1 MFTLGAREW
10 PPLWCDSW
18 HLSLYLVWWDPFL
31 FLLSVIGLYERRII
45 PTPGELLHRLVVQV
59 VYSATGN
66 IRLFFFLYLFL
77 RLSSCASP
85 PFVFMVT
92 KRIKRIL
99 YWLGEEREKEP
110 QLLLFSVCCV
120 FFSHSPDQLALS
132 SNLET
137 NRLIL
142 LRKFVLFGRGG
153 VSMDRLL
160 KVVATFSP
168 HKTHSQFWV
177 TTFYFSLSTAGG

>member
-1 MFTLGAREW
+1 MRLGTL
-10 PPLWCDSW
+10 D
-18 HLSLYLVWWDPFL
+18 V
-31 FLLSVIGLYERRII
+31 
-45 PTPGELLHRLVVQV
+45 
-59 VYSATGN
+59 
-66 IRLFFFLYLFL
+66 LYLFL

-85 PFVFMVT
+85 PPFRFYGHEENQANIILT
-92 KRIKRIL
+92 RKR
-99 YWLGEEREKEP
+99 ERAP
-110 QLLLFSVCCV
+110 AAALFCLLCF
-120 FFSHSPDQLALS
+120 FFSHSPDQLAPS

-168 HKTHSQFWV
+168 HKTHSQFWA
-177 TTFYFSLSTAGG
+177 TTFYIFRYR